1 MLKLWGDEIQRELP
15 QLLFHLNF
23 SESASKCKT
32 QFNKQPPHLLAL
44 PQKSNQAVLVQPEKK
59 CVSSERKKDFFLC
72 VVGDEDEAAGK
83 SIKHEIM
90 NEWYRAKKAQP
101 SPSQMSCRSICNIL

>member
-1 MLKLWGDEIQRELP
+1 MLKLWGDEIQRKLP
-15 QLLFHLNF
+15 QLLFHLNS

-32 QFNKQPPHLLAL
+32 PFNKQPPHLLAL
-44 PQKSNQAVLVQPEKK
+44 PQESKQAVLVQPEK
-59 CVSSERKKDFFLC
+59 CVTSERKKDFFF

-90 NEWYRAKKAQP
+90 NEWYKARKAQP
-101 SPSQMSCRSICNIL
+101 SPSQMSHRSTCNIL